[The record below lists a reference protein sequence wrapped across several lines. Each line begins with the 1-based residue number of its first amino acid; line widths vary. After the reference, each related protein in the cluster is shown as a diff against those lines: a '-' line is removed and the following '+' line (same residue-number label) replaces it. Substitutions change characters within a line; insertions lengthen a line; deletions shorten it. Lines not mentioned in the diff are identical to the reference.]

1 MAFSAFCYSPLPH
14 PETEIRLLNFSS
26 DAQISNPS
34 TLDLNVETFPL
45 QDAPPYAAMSYT
57 WGDPPAKETILIRG
71 RAFSIRWN
79 CWYMLRQLQKH
90 RPPGYFW
97 IDAICIN
104 QDDVDE
110 KNCQVQMMGEIY
122 ERAECVIACLG
133 EHADDSRL
141 LFEHLRE
148 LDAAMATNRMTQ
160 EKIDFA
166 RDRSLP
172 MPAFTWLGTIG
183 RVVAYDLCY
192 ALNALM
198 RRRYWTRVWI
208 VQELRLARKVKLLCG
223 SHGID
228 LDVLL
233 VLCHEME
240 ACTAH
245 GFGMEFNKGDW
256 QDKPNPPCHG
266 PEDHVTY
273 HNQIQDFIKI
283 KRYLGGELGSLHS
296 VLTSYRSS
304 GASDKRDHIY
314 GFRRLIQWPLGT
326 PAIQVDYS
334 VPALVVAERLM
345 TYFEPVSAKNNLDK
359 NALTPSTFAS
369 SILFGLHINGAD
381 EDLRDMLRKRGQSQ
395 VTHPA
400 TLPRTISTP
409 SHTQYRQK
417 VKGPSY
423 RLILDPLTGCLQA
436 PIRRINGSNKS
447 QTLYALS
454 LHRETRNWHDYYE
467 LRETLPPDLQP
478 RRIRNNGQLGALA
491 CPAAQ
496 TGDWLI
502 QFEMQPSHIWLVVRE
517 HGEGQRCSIIGQAVL
532 PTYYDVCK
540 GDGDC
545 VCIARHGS
553 SFAAGWEFF
562 FDVQDLFALV
572 YDTASG
578 QGTRNWWG
586 KDLRRLNWRVCR
598 EVESSYAMRMA

>member
-1 MAFSAFCYSPLPH
+1 MAFSAFCYSPLLY

-26 DAQISNPS
+26 EAQTSNS
-34 TLDLNVETFPL
+34 SIFDLNIETFPL

-57 WGDPPAKETILIRG
+57 WSDPPAEEIILIRG
-71 RAFSIRWN
+71 LPFYIRWN

-90 RPPGYFW
+90 RPFGYFW

-122 ERAECVIACLG
+122 EHAECVIASLG

-141 LFEHLRE
+141 LFEHLGDLNTAIRAHDTGHE
-148 LDAAMATNRMTQ
+148 SGLY
-160 EKIDFA
+160 KSSG
-166 RDRSLP
+166 SL
-172 MPAFTWLGTIG
+172 G
-183 RVVAYDLCY
+183 
-192 ALNALM
+192 N
-198 RRRYWTRVWI
+198 
-208 VQELRLARKVKLLCG
+208 
-223 SHGID
+223 
-228 LDVLL
+228 
-233 VLCHEME
+233 EME
-240 ACTAH
+240 ACTAY

-273 HNQIQDFIKI
+273 HNQIQDFTKI
-283 KRYLGGELGSLHS
+283 KRYLGGELGILHS

-345 TYFEPVSAKNNLDK
+345 TYFEPVSANNNLET
-359 NALTPSTFAS
+359 NAVTPSTFARR
-369 SILFGLHINGAD
+369 ILLGLHIDGAD
-381 EDLRDMLRKRGQSQ
+381 EDLRDMLEKREQPR

-400 TLPRTISTP
+400 TLPRTISTQ

-467 LRETLPPDLQP
+467 LRERLPPDLQP
-478 RRIRNNGQLGALA
+478 
-491 CPAAQ
+491 P
-496 TGDWLI
+496 
-502 QFEMQPSHIWLVVRE
+502 PH
-517 HGEGQRCSIIGQAVL
+517 
-532 PTYYDVCK
+532 
-540 GDGDC
+540 
-545 VCIARHGS
+545 
-553 SFAAGWEFF
+553 
-562 FDVQDLFALV
+562 
-572 YDTASG
+572 
-578 QGTRNWWG
+578 
-586 KDLRRLNWRVCR
+586 
-598 EVESSYAMRMA
+598 